1 MSEFPTSLAYANTH
15 EWARLESDGTVT
27 VGISDYAQEQLG
39 DIVYV
44 ELPEVGQT
52 TSVGDEIAVVESVKA
67 ASDIYAPIRGEI
79 VQINENLEDEPELA
93 NSDPYV
99 EGWFFV
105 INPDD
110 VSDLDNLLSAE
121 DYEKVCEAEED
132 E

>member
-1 MSEFPTSLAYANTH
+1 MSEYPASLAYASTH
-15 EWARLESDGTVT
+15 EWAHKENDGTVT

-44 ELPEVGQT
+44 ELPEIGQRT
-52 TSVGDEIAVVESVKA
+52 VLGDEIAVVESVKA
-67 ASDIYAPIRGEI
+67 ASDIYAPISGEI
-79 VQINENLEDEPELA
+79 VQINENLDEEPEIV
-93 NSDPYV
+93 NSDPYI

-110 VSDLDNLLSAE
+110 ASDLDNLLSAE
-121 DYEKVCEAEED
+121 DYEKVCEAEE

>member
-1 MSEFPTSLAYANTH
+1 MSEYPASLAYASTH
-15 EWARLESDGTVT
+15 EWARKENDGTVT

-44 ELPEVGQT
+44 ELPEIGQRT
-52 TSVGDEIAVVESVKA
+52 AIGDEIAVVESVKA
-67 ASDIYAPIRGEI
+67 ASDIYAPISGEI
-79 VQINENLEDEPELA
+79 VQINENLDEEPEIV
-93 NSDPYV
+93 NSDPYI

-110 VSDLDNLLSAE
+110 ANDLDNLLSAE
-121 DYEKVCEAEED
+121 DYEKVCEAEE

>member
-1 MSEFPTSLAYANTH
+1 MSEYPASLAYASTH
-15 EWARLESDGTVT
+15 EWARKENDGTVT

-44 ELPEVGQT
+44 ELPEIGQRT
-52 TSVGDEIAVVESVKA
+52 AVGDEIAVVESVKA
-67 ASDIYAPIRGEI
+67 ASDIYAPISGEI
-79 VQINENLEDEPELA
+79 VQINENLDEEPEIV
-93 NSDPYV
+93 NSDPYI

-110 VSDLDNLLSAE
+110 ANDLDNLLSAE
-121 DYEKVCEAEED
+121 DYEKVCEAEE

>member
-1 MSEFPTSLAYANTH
+1 MSEYPASLAYASTH
-15 EWARLESDGTVT
+15 EWARKENDGTVT

-44 ELPEVGQT
+44 ELPEVGDRT
-52 TSVGDEIAVVESVKA
+52 AVGDEIAVVESVKA
-67 ASDIYAPIRGEI
+67 ASDIYAPISGEI
-79 VQINENLEDEPELA
+79 VQINENLDEEPEVV
-93 NSDPYV
+93 NSDPYI

-110 VSDLDNLLSAE
+110 ANDLDNLLSAE
-121 DYEKVCEAEED
+121 DYEKVCDAEE

>member
-1 MSEFPTSLAYANTH
+1 MSEYPASLAYASTH
-15 EWARLESDGTVT
+15 EWARKENDGTVT

-44 ELPEVGQT
+44 ELPEVGDRT
-52 TSVGDEIAVVESVKA
+52 AVGDEIAVVESVKA
-67 ASDIYAPIRGEI
+67 ASDIYAPISGEI
-79 VQINENLEDEPELA
+79 VQINENLDEEPEIV
-93 NSDPYV
+93 NSDPYI

-110 VSDLDNLLSAE
+110 ANDLDNLLSAE
-121 DYEKVCEAEED
+121 DYEKVCEAEE

>member
-67 ASDIYAPIRGEI
+67 ASDIYSPIRGEI
-79 VQINENLEDEPELA
+79 VQINENLEDEPELV

-99 EGWFFV
+99 DGWFFV

-110 VSDLDNLLSAE
+110 ASDLDNLLSAE
-121 DYEKVCEAEED
+121 DYEKVCEAEEH

>member
-1 MSEFPTSLAYANTH
+1 MSEYPDSLAYASTH
-15 EWARLESDGTVT
+15 EWARKENDGTVT

-44 ELPEVGQT
+44 ELPEIGQRT
-52 TSVGDEIAVVESVKA
+52 VLGDEIAVVESVKA
-67 ASDIYAPIRGEI
+67 ASDIYAPISGEI
-79 VQINENLEDEPELA
+79 VQINENLDEEPEIV
-93 NSDPYV
+93 NSDPYI

-110 VSDLDNLLSAE
+110 ASDLDNLLSAE
-121 DYEKVCEAEED
+121 DYEKVCEAEE

>member
-1 MSEFPTSLAYANTH
+1 MSEYPDSLRYANTH
-15 EWARLESDGTVT
+15 EWARLENDGTIT

-44 ELPEVGQT
+44 ELPEVGDK

-79 VQINENLEDEPELA
+79 VQINENLDEEPELV
-93 NSDPYV
+93 NSDPYID
-99 EGWFFV
+99 GWFFV
-105 INPDD
+105 IAPDD
-110 VSDLDNLLSAE
+110 ADDLDNLLSAE
-121 DYEKVCEAEED
+121 DYEKVCEAEE

>member
-1 MSEFPTSLAYANTH
+1 MSEYPASLAYASTH
-15 EWARLESDGTVT
+15 VWARKENDGTVT

-44 ELPEVGQT
+44 ELPEIGQRT
-52 TSVGDEIAVVESVKA
+52 VLGDEIAVVESVKA
-67 ASDIYAPIRGEI
+67 ASDIYAPISGEI
-79 VQINENLEDEPELA
+79 VQINENLDEEPEIV
-93 NSDPYV
+93 NSDPYI

-110 VSDLDNLLSAE
+110 ASDLDNLLSAE
-121 DYEKVCEAEED
+121 DYEKVCEAEE